1 MVAVV
6 ALALN
11 LRPSVNAMGSLI
23 PEVREALGLSA
34 TAAGALTSLPPLC
47 FALIGLLAP
56 SLAARWGTERVLAL
70 ALVVMT
76 FGQVVRVLGAE
87 FLLFAGSLAS
97 LAGLALGNVLLPSM
111 IRFHFPQRIPL
122 LTAVYTSC
130 LVIGAAVSSTISVP
144 VERGLGG
151 DWRLGMGMWAALTAI
166 ALVPWFGMMRARP
179 AAAAGT
185 ARATRLPMR
194 ALLRSRVA
202 WNLGV
207 FFGLQS
213 TQAYVVTAWLA
224 QIVVDNGDDLSLGGT
239 AVGIFAVMGLVAAL
253 CVPVLL
259 RHEARLRLAIT
270 VLCALY
276 GIGYLGVLFLPG
288 ATVWGWS
295 AVLGIGSGTFPVIL
309 ALIAMRAR
317 TPAGVSAL
325 SAFAQCVGY
334 LIAASGPLLIGA
346 VHDLTGDWV
355 APLLV
360 MAAST
365 LVMMVI
371 GRRAADPVLVEDDL
385 ERP

>member
-1 MVAVV
+1 M
-6 ALALN
+6 
-11 LRPSVNAMGSLI
+11 
-23 PEVREALGLSA
+23 
-34 TAAGALTSLPPLC
+34 
-47 FALIGLLAP
+47 
-56 SLAARWGTERVLAL
+56 
-70 ALVVMT
+70 
-76 FGQVVRVLGAE
+76 
-87 FLLFAGSLAS
+87 
-97 LAGLALGNVLLPSM
+97 
-111 IRFHFPQRIPL
+111 
-122 LTAVYTSC
+122 
-130 LVIGAAVSSTISVP
+130 
-144 VERGLGG
+144 
-151 DWRLGMGMWAALTAI
+151 
-166 ALVPWFGMMRARP
+166 
-179 AAAAGT
+179 
-185 ARATRLPMR
+185 
-194 ALLRSRVA
+194 A

-253 CVPVLL
+253 CVPLLL
-259 RHEARLRLAIT
+259 RHEARLRVAIT

-355 APLLV
+355 APLLL

-385 ERP
+385 ERRAR